1 MQQAVS
7 TIDTSSP
14 SVLPEPTSPLRI
26 ADYRKFWLARFA
38 VVFASTGM
46 VVIIGY
52 QLYDVA
58 RSVYGMSIAEASF
71 QLGLLGFAQFLPIF
85 LLTPV
90 AGVIA
95 DRFDRRKVAGIA
107 MSVDILVAIG
117 LALITELDLRSL
129 PVLYLFAALH
139 GIARVFVSPSMTAIA
154 PNIVPTSLIPRA
166 IAFNSIAIEAGTI
179 IGPAAFGF
187 LFARHH
193 AMPYWIAAVLM
204 AVAAFSITSI
214 RNLPPVP
221 KDARRDHPVRQIV
234 DGFHFIWRERFLL
247 GCITL
252 DLFAVLLGGA
262 TALMPVF
269 ARDILHVGPEGL
281 GQMRAATAAGAA
293 IVAVWL
299 SFRPRQERGRED
311 AALGRGLRR
320 HDRGLRPLAQFR
332 CVAGLLGAARCGG
345 HDLGLHPQFPGPA
358 SHPGR
363 QARKGL
369 GHFRPRH
376 IRLERAGRDAVRR
389 GRGPAGRDRGCCFRW
404 RRCHSHYRNLGL
416 ELSLR
421 SAVPAPSH
429 HDGSM
434 NNEGRQHSRHDREY
448 AAYSPLAPVPGP

>member
-14 SVLPEPTSPLRI
+14 SALPEPTSPLRI

-299 SFRPRQERGRED
+299 SFRPLAKNVGVKMLLSV
-311 AALGRGLRR
+311 AAYGAMTVGFGLSRSFAVSLGF
-320 HDRGLRPLAQFR
+320 LA
-332 CVAGLLGAARCGG
+332 LLGAA
-345 HDLGLHPQFPGPA
+345 DMISVF
-358 SHPGR
+358 
-363 QARKGL
+363 
-369 GHFRPRH
+369 
-376 IRLERAGRDAVRR
+376 IRSSLVQLRTPDDKR
-389 GRGPAGRDRGCCFRW
+389 GRVSAISGLAISASNELGEMQSGVAAALLGATGAVVFGGGAAIVITAIWAWSFPEIRRARTFAPRW
-404 RRCHSHYRNLGL
+404 EH
-416 ELSLR
+416 E
-421 SAVPAPSH
+421 
-429 HDGSM
+429 
-434 NNEGRQHSRHDREY
+434 Q
-448 AAYSPLAPVPGP
+448 